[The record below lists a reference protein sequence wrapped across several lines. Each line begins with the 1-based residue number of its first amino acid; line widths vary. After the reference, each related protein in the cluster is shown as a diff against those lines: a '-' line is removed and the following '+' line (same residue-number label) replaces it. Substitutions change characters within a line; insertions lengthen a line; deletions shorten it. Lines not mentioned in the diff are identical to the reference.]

1 MAWGTAASFV
11 ASYMRRARPR
21 RSSKVSS
28 VSSRAEPLRPR
39 EMSAALRSPEATI
52 PTQSGPPELL
62 TPARSEPAES
72 LTPTGSG
79 SPESRTQPMVPL
91 ASTTVSKQR
100 SERRIAV
107 RLPLK
112 VSGRDSHGFA
122 FEEDTSSENLCR
134 NGAAFVTRFD
144 VAIGSD
150 LEIRIAFLQY
160 ASRRTNAER
169 LGSPRNGNR
178 FSAARNSDT
187 DFATHGRVVHVC
199 DSPSGGEKLVGVQFT
214 GPRFQRVFRSESA
227 A

>member
-1 MAWGTAASFV
+1 
-11 ASYMRRARPR
+11 
-21 RSSKVSS
+21 
-28 VSSRAEPLRPR
+28 
-39 EMSAALRSPEATI
+39 
-52 PTQSGPPELL
+52 
-62 TPARSEPAES
+62 
-72 LTPTGSG
+72 
-79 SPESRTQPMVPL
+79 MVPL

-144 VAIGSD
+144 VAVGSD
-150 LEIRIAFLQY
+150 LEIRIPFSQY
-160 ASRRTNAER
+160 SSRRAAGAALSR
-169 LGSPRNGNR
+169 SADAD
-178 FSAARNSDT
+178 FST
-187 DFATHGRVVHVC
+187 QGRVVHVA
-199 DSPSGGEKLVGVQFT
+199 DSQAEGERLVGVQFT